1 MIGFTKWKNH
11 TKSLTINAT
20 IKKSPHTDTHTGSIM
35 SLPFAYFIPMNRPY
49 HTSVNSKRKSKKRF
63 DGRWRWKIFITGCI
77 CMHFFRFYSI
87 FRFFFSSYTLSFWTN
102 RQVMKAGMVFVIYL
116 TCLNIIHTHIYSII
130 WDKIRMMKIDTTII
144 ILYELENDHKSV
156 KKYRFPISHFFEFF
170 FLLLNVIKYIYKL
183 IELYLYDSCFEF

>member
-1 MIGFTKWKNH
+1 
-11 TKSLTINAT
+11 
-20 IKKSPHTDTHTGSIM
+20 M

-49 HTSVNSKRKSKKRF
+49 HTSVNSKRKGEKDSMDDDDER
-63 DGRWRWKIFITGCI
+63 
-77 CMHFFRFYSI
+77 YSLPDVYACTFSFWLYI
-87 FRFFFSSYTLSFWTN
+87 QVFFSSYTLSFWTN

-156 KKYRFPISHFFEFF
+156 KKYRFPISHF
-170 FLLLNVIKYIYKL
+170 
-183 IELYLYDSCFEF
+183 